1 MLARSD
7 FSHLAQVCETIGN
20 DVSDTAGFVSIRNL
34 LTRFN
39 ARLLIRP
46 LLVEG
51 MLASVADTTR
61 TPGLNSDASCWAV
74 LIDSETYQ
82 LGDDA
87 LEAES
92 PQSPLPSRLRNTI
105 AKETERLSPLL
116 LWSKKALAK
125 LLNEKKEP
133 FSVDELRYVAQRT
146 GISRYVLINR
156 LRMLD
161 VSDRFRDLPRLK
173 NIAIGLAKWNDFG
186 SALLTWPLF
195 ANFDRNVVPT
205 FCLKLIHQ
213 NGLLAQEF
221 CSDESFAMCG
231 GLRNSAELLTD
242 AGTIQ
247 TPNLT
252 KMKIRI
258 SAENCE
264 KKAGTEF
271 IYVVHKQP
279 S

>member
-1 MLARSD
+1 MNQPSTNEGLS
-7 FSHLAQVCETIGN
+7 E
-20 DVSDTAGFVSIRNL
+20 FVRDI
-34 LTRFN
+34 
-39 ARLLIRP
+39 
-46 LLVEG
+46 E
-51 MLASVADTTR
+51 
-61 TPGLNSDASCWAV
+61 
-74 LIDSETYQ
+74 
-82 LGDDA
+82 
-87 LEAES
+87 
-92 PQSPLPSRLRNTI
+92 
-105 AKETERLSPLL
+105 KETERLSPLL